1 MDRLP
6 RVKPLIIA
14 LTLALIQGCGSA
26 QLISERSVEDK
37 VSQVKLGVTTM
48 SEVESLF
55 GTQHGSENQ
64 RWFYSL
70 SDTAFDLS
78 EPQRGT
84 LAAVL
89 PVVAGTVATNTRV
102 RISVRFTDSG
112 KVCAFEVER
121 FFDPP
126 FINDYWYLTK
136 DDSQNIL
143 ESVMRSGEA
152 SDFRVAE
159 SDKAAGMFTLE
170 DGASNARVVVKL
182 ENQTLHIASKNPLDR
197 LTIEYRLFTKKERAF
212 INAISTADFVR

>member
-1 MDRLP
+1 MLP
-6 RVKPLIIA
+6 RVTRLIIV
-14 LTLALIQGCGSA
+14 LIVGLIPGCASVR
-26 QLISERSVEDK
+26 LISQQSVEDK
-37 VSQVKLGVTTM
+37 IAQVKLGVTTM
-48 SEVESLF
+48 GEVETLF
-55 GTQHGSENQ
+55 GTQHGSEEW
-64 RWFYSL
+64 RWFYNL
-70 SDTAFDLS
+70 SDTTFEIS
-78 EPQRGT
+78 ERKTGT
-84 LAAVL
+84 FSGVF
-89 PVVAGTVATNTRV
+89 PVAPATVATNTRAL
-102 RISVRFTDSG
+102 ISVRFTDSG

-136 DDSQNIL
+136 DDTQNIL